1 MPDDGYILGIDLG
14 TTSLKGALYGRD
26 GELLATCGTTYPT
39 NRAVE
44 GRVEQNAWDWMMAL
58 WQVADR
64 LMEGRSPAE
73 LTAIGICSQVNTYVF
88 VDEEGTP
95 LAPAVVWQD
104 VRAEEEAERL
114 NQLVGEERRARWWP
128 SGMAVS
134 ASHMLPQMA
143 YMARHRP
150 DLWARTAKI
159 LSPKDFLLRQLTG
172 SWTADPFA
180 CFDAVDASGAYI
192 DEYLA
197 LVPGAADRVAPLRCF
212 RDVIGRFRHAHWP
225 DCSARIVNG
234 TMDAFACLFGS
245 GAAGPG
251 EGCYISGTSEI
262 VALIGAQPGGRAG
275 IVSFPPIDDWYV
287 QAGPTQS
294 GGDTLRWMAQ
304 LLGTDHQGVLDRA
317 AQADRAGAGDGVLFL
332 PHLEGERAPL
342 WDAHARGAFLG
353 MSSHD
358 GAPQLS
364 LAALEGV
371 ALSARLIFEGAAEA
385 AGAHPGSLYIGGA
398 GNRSDLWAQIR
409 ADVLGVTLRRVECLD
424 TGAVGAAIVAGLGIG
439 RYGSIAEASAS
450 LVRVERDF
458 VPDQEKAGRYNRMAE
473 RYRSAYEQ
481 LKPWHSLWSANVIF

>member
-1 MPDDGYILGIDLG
+1 MPDGGYILGIDLG
-14 TTSLKGALYGRD
+14 TTSLKGVLYDRD
-26 GELLATCGTTYPT
+26 GELLGTCGTTYPT
-39 NRAVE
+39 YRPAE
-44 GRVEQNAWDWMMAL
+44 GRVEQDAWDWMIAL
-58 WQVADR
+58 WKVADQ
-64 LMEGRSPAE
+64 LMDGRSPAD
-73 LTAIGICSQVNTYVF
+73 LAAIAICSQVNTYVC
-88 VDEEGTP
+88 VDAEGTP

-114 NQLVGEERRARWWP
+114 NHMVGEERRLRWWP
-128 SGMAVS
+128 SGMAIS

-143 YMARHRP
+143 HVARHRP
-150 DLWARTAKI
+150 DIWKRTAKM

-172 SWTADPFA
+172 LWTADPFA

-192 DEYLA
+192 DDYLA
-197 LVPGAADRVAPLRCF
+197 MVPGAAERVASLRSF
-212 RDVIGRFRHAHWP
+212 RDVVGAFRHAHWP

-245 GAAGPG
+245 GAAGAG

-262 VALIGAQPGGRAG
+262 VALIGGRPGGRPG
-275 IVSFPPIDDWYV
+275 IVSFPPIDDWHV

-304 LLGTDHQGVLDRA
+304 MLGTDHQGVLDRA
-317 AQADRAGAGDGVLFL
+317 AQADRSGAGDGVLFL

-358 GAPQLS
+358 GAPQLA

-371 ALSARLIFEGAAEA
+371 ALSARLIFEGAVEA
-385 AGAHPGSLYIGGA
+385 AGVRPPSLFIGGA

-409 ADVLGVTLRRVECLD
+409 ADVLGVTLNRVECLD
-424 TGAVGAAIVAGLGIG
+424 TGAVGAAIVAGLGTG
-439 RYGSIAEASAS
+439 RYASIADGSTA
-450 LVRVERDF
+450 LVRIEREF
-458 VPDQEKAGRYNRMAE
+458 APDRQKASRYSRMAE
-473 RYRSAYEQ
+473 RYLAGYEQ
-481 LKPWHSLWSANVIF
+481 LKPWHLL